1 MRQLPAPGKRRI
13 GPGMF
18 DNLTA
23 RGRLPSLNGL
33 RAFEAMG
40 RTGSATRA
48 AGELNVTH
56 SAVSRQVK
64 ALEAALGVRLFEGP
78 RHRLALTS
86 AGRDLLAGLTT
97 GFDALEAAVRA
108 TRRDREVQ
116 VAVNASLAV
125 KWLIPR
131 LPAFERL
138 HPGIAVHLSD
148 LAPHATGQRGAD
160 LVVRYLGVE
169 ALDREEVEVLAP
181 NRIGLVCAPGLA
193 PSVIAGAIGTRLAA
207 RTHPSG
213 WADWAAAAGQPE
225 ARGPTRTLA
234 HLHFVLDAALAGL
247 GAAVLPWTIV
257 ADDVTAGRLAAPFGF
272 VPDGGA
278 LAAIRTGEPPV
289 RHVRTFLDWLRAEAE
304 ASAAQ
309 VEP

>member
-1 MRQLPAPGKRRI
+1 
-13 GPGMF
+13 MF
-18 DNLTA
+18 DNLTS
-23 RGRLPSLNGL
+23 RGPLPSLNGL

-40 RTGSATRA
+40 RTGSATKA
-48 AGELNVTH
+48 AAELHVTH

-64 ALEAALGVRLFEGP
+64 VLEAVLNIRLFEGP
-78 RHRLALTS
+78 RHRLALTP
-86 AGRDLLAGLTT
+86 AGRELLSGLTA
-97 GFDALEAAVRA
+97 GFDILDAAVRG

-116 VAVNASLAV
+116 IAVNASLAV

-160 LVVRYLGVE
+160 LVVRYLGRE
-169 ALDREEVEVLAP
+169 ACERDDVEVLAP
-181 NRIGLVCAPGLA
+181 NRIGLVCAPEWA
-193 PSVIAGAIGTRLAA
+193 ASAAAGEAGTRLAA

-213 WADWAAAAGQPE
+213 WADWAKASGQPE
-225 ARGPTRTLA
+225 AGEPTRTLA

-247 GAAVLPWTIV
+247 GVAVLPWTIV
-257 ADDVTAGRLAAPFGF
+257 ADDVAAGRLSAPFGF

-278 LAAIRTGEPPV
+278 LVAIQSGEPPV
-289 RHVRTFLDWLRAEAE
+289 RHVRTFLDWLRGQ
-304 ASAAQ
+304 AAA
-309 VEP
+309 